1 MIDLLRQNNKIIVN
15 TDIDGVL
22 SAFVLCHYCGC
33 EIVGFSNSSDGVW
46 WRDDKIKSI
55 YEAVYIDMYV
65 ARKDVLTID
74 QHIVSYDEEQRSK
87 LAALGTKINPN
98 LENPRSFTPASSYR
112 YKYPFATVHYILA
125 KLGAEGLNVQFDLS
139 KRIQG
144 VGCGVLC
151 LGDFLLRADDAM
163 KTTLNSPYKKNARE
177 WWHWLDEMAGETK
190 NISDLIVFLRNCPA
204 DEVSVETKKI
214 EIKKY
219 FWGRYGCRKADGGF
233 KSPCSPE
240 GFVTEATK
248 QYFTDFWGYLGG
260 DPCEI
265 QDVIDARYAAAV
277 GVAKRIWIRPEE
289 GAKLKEEGTI
299 NGETVFS
306 YGYVNSPGGRFQNF
320 SYTVM

>member
-1 MIDLLRQNNKIIVN
+1 MRDVLDRNKKIIVN

-33 EIVGFSNSSDGVW
+33 EIVGFSNSSDSVW
-46 WRDDKIKSI
+46 WRADKIKSI

-65 ARKDVLTID
+65 AHKDVLTID
-74 QHIVSYDEEQRSK
+74 QHIVSYDEEQRSR

-98 LENPRSFTPASSYR
+98 LENPRSFTPAKSYK

-125 KLGAEGLNVQFDLS
+125 KLGGEGLNVQFDLA
-139 KRIQG
+139 KEIQG
-144 VGCGVLC
+144 ADCGALC

-177 WWHWLDEMAGETK
+177 WWNWLASCAGASR
-190 NISDLIVFLRNCPA
+190 NISDLIAFLRTCPA
-204 DEVSVETKKI
+204 DEVSIEQKKTDI
-214 EIKKY
+214 GAFFRK
-219 FWGRYGCRKADGGF
+219 RYGCRKSDGGF
-233 KSPCSPE
+233 KRPCDEKGMLSE
-240 GFVTEATK
+240 STK
-248 QYFTDFWGYLGG
+248 QYFQDFWKYLGG
-260 DPCEI
+260 DFSTI
-265 QDVIDARYAAAV
+265 QDMLEARYDCAV
-277 GVAKRIWIRPEE
+277 GRAHRTWIRPEDGE
-289 GAKLKEEGTI
+289 ELKHNGTL